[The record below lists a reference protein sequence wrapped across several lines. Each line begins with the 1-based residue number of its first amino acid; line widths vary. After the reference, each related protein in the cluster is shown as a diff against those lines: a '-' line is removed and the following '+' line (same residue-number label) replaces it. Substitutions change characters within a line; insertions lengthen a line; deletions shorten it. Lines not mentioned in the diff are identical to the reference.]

1 LTGPRHLKIGSVN
14 PILLMGGPARLL
26 SNGGPSVEEGLAT
39 PQREARA
46 LDPMSTIF
54 TGRATAIDTGDLSR
68 HRVASPLRKAL
79 ESKADVGD
87 RSAEGQIAGART
99 PAVRAQSLA
108 KKRTLM
114 CGI

>member
-1 LTGPRHLKIGSVN
+1 
-14 PILLMGGPARLL
+14 
-26 SNGGPSVEEGLAT
+26 
-39 PQREARA
+39 
-46 LDPMSTIF
+46 MSTIF
-54 TGRATAIDTGDLSR
+54 TGRATAIDTGELSR

-108 KKRTLM
+108 KKRTPLRNHLKPFLWR
-114 CGI
+114 CPAPFGFEIED